1 MFWVEGKAWA
11 EACKSK
17 CECVFRSDCSR
28 PPNREVGQEVTWR
41 VWAGTRLERTGK
53 PFSIV
58 FTSCCKKW
66 EVGNYLE
73 QVGQDWTQRFR
84 NVTLVKFSHER
95 MESEFAIRGL
105 LQQCRW
111 EKVEPCLTVSP
122 GHRHSRGLS
131 EVESKE
137 LNIEVQVG
145 LEDMQETI
153 NYLIAKILL

>member
-73 QVGQDWTQRFR
+73 QVGQDWTQCFR
-84 NVTLVKFSHER
+84 NLTLVKFSQEG

-111 EKVEPCLTVSP
+111 EKVEPCLTDCESRP
-122 GHRHSRGLS
+122 QTFKRSLRGRIKRTQHSSSGRIGRHAGNPKRSDS
-131 EVESKE
+131 
-137 LNIEVQVG
+137 
-145 LEDMQETI
+145 
-153 NYLIAKILL
+153 